1 MVQAS
6 GSELIRSGVDDLDEI
21 LGGLLAGDNVVWVSN
36 DPALCAQIERLM
48 LSAAPASEKAIYVSA
63 LSTEAA
69 TRRTFGENV
78 IAVDARPGSRFSEP
92 MLLEQTIYTAAKHG
106 ARVSRV
112 VIEGLASFAQQWGTD
127 RAIAFFKRLCPRLF
141 DLGAI
146 AYWRVP
152 RAAVGTAGI
161 EEIRKVT
168 QCVFELDDRH
178 LRVIKAE
185 GHSALVQGRLFRVR
199 REDGVI
205 RLHAER
211 ALGRV
216 AEGLRR
222 LRAQRSLNQAEL
234 ARLAEVSPSAISQ
247 VEAGQRG
254 LSIDT
259 LLTLTGELGIGLDEL
274 LENRERPEYVLAR
287 RNRGP
292 TLGESRFLLDDP
304 SAGLRV
310 YLVNLA
316 SGEKGTPPVRHKG
329 AELVLV
335 ARGLVLV
342 DLGSSSPAVRAGDAI
357 LATKVPIL
365 SWRNLDPNPAVLFW
379 ILRD

>member
-1 MVQAS
+1 MTHPRN
-6 GSELIRSGVDDLDEI
+6 SERIRSGLEDLDEV
-21 LGGLLAGDNVVWVSN
+21 LGGLLTGDNVVWISS
-36 DPALCAQIERLM
+36 DAGLCTHVEQLM
-48 LSAAPASEKAIYVSA
+48 LSAAPKGERAVYVSA
-63 LSTEAA
+63 STTEAA
-69 TRRTFGENV
+69 VRGTFGPDV
-78 IAVDARPGSRFSEP
+78 GVLDARPGSRFSDP
-92 MLLEQTIYTAAKHG
+92 MLLEQTIYTS
-106 ARVSRV
+106 AREGVGRV
-112 VIEGLASFAQQWGTD
+112 VIDGLGSFAQRWGTE
-127 RAIAFFKRLCPRLF
+127 RAVGFFKRLCPRLF

-152 RAAVGTAGI
+152 RPEVGSTGI

-178 LRVIKAE
+178 LRIVKAE
-185 GHSALVQGRLFRVR
+185 GRSSLVQGRLFRIR
-199 REDGVI
+199 RENGVI

-211 ALGRV
+211 ALGRL
-216 AEGLRR
+216 AQGLRR
-222 LRAQRSLNQAEL
+222 IRAERSLNQAEL

-259 LLTLTGELGIGLDEL
+259 LLTLTGELGIGLDDL
-274 LENRERPEYVLAR
+274 LENQARPEYVLAR

-292 TLGESRFLLDDP
+292 ASGESRFLLDDP

-316 SGEKGTPPVRHKG
+316 PGEKGTPPVKHKG

-365 SWRNLDPNPAVLFW
+365 SWRNLDPDTAVLFW

>member
-1 MVQAS
+1 MAHADE
-6 GSELIRSGVDDLDEI
+6 SELIRSGLDDLDEI
-21 LGGLLAGDNVVWVSN
+21 LGGLLAGDNVVWLSN
-36 DPALCAQIERLM
+36 DAALCTQVEQLM
-48 LSAAPASEKAIYVSA
+48 LSAAPVSDKAVYVSA
-63 LSTEAA
+63 LATEAA
-69 TRRTFGENV
+69 TRRTFGADV
-78 IAVDARPGSRFSEP
+78 IAIDARSGSRFSDP
-92 MLLEQTIYTAAKHG
+92 ILLEQTIYTTAKQG
-106 ARVSRV
+106 ASRV
-112 VIEGLASFAQQWGTD
+112 VIDGLESFARQWGTN

-152 RAAVGTAGI
+152 RAAVGNAGI

-168 QCVFELDDRH
+168 QCVFELDDKH

-199 REDGVI
+199 QEEGAI

-211 ALGRV
+211 ALGRL

-222 LRAQRSLNQAEL
+222 LRGERSLNQADL

-259 LLTLTGELGIGLDEL
+259 LLTLTGELGIGLDDL
-274 LENRERPEYVLAR
+274 LENQERPEYVLAR

-292 TLGESRFLLDDP
+292 SLGDSRFLLDDP

-310 YLVNLA
+310 YLVNLG
-316 SGEKGTPPVRHKG
+316 SGEKGTPPVTHKG

-365 SWRNLDPNPAVLFW
+365 SWRNLDPDPAVLFW